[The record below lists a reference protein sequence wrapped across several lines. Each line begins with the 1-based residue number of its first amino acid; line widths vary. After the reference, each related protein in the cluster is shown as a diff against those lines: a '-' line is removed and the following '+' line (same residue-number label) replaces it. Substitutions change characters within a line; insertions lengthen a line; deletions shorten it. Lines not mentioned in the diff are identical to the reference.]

1 MTVQSSA
8 YVLILSDL
16 ELSIGNIARLGLLH
30 PSTNGLSYL
39 MEWEKLER
47 AAGLFKEKY
56 GWYQPN
62 TWQWVMWHSRNI
74 RVGCELWANSKPAGK
89 GGVIDGRA
97 DGRTDK
103 WTGGKHSIC
112 SSFNL
117 GLWNTPPLRRQCQR
131 DTVDN
136 EPVHWFVGW
145 LVQWINSWVYWK
157 SNMLI
162 SQLGFVQNCGSPKL
176 PLRTSRALSLPEYGQ
191 GWAII
196 FSGQCFVIEASWER
210 EISWFTSSVQRQY
223 VTILTLS

>member
-1 MTVQSSA
+1 MTQSSA
-8 YVLILSDL
+8 YDLILSDL
-16 ELSIGNIARLGLLH
+16 ELGIGNIARQLVFSRKNMDG
-30 PSTNGLSYL
+30 P
-39 MEWEKLER
+39 
-47 AAGLFKEKY
+47 F
-56 GWYQPN
+56 PN
-62 TWQWVMWHSRNI
+62 TWQWDTMGHVAFNI
-74 RVGCELWANSKPAGK
+74 RVGCELWANSKPGK
-89 GGVIDGRA
+89 GGVIDGRT
-97 DGRTDK
+97 DGRTDGRVGS
-103 WTGGKHSIC
+103 TAFAAVSTC
-112 SSFNL
+112 FNL
-117 GLWNTPPLRRQCQR
+117 GLWNTPALRRQCQR

-145 LVQWINSWVYWK
+145 LVQWVNSWVYWK

-223 VTILTLS
+223 VTVLTFQHVTCYNWRMVS